1 MRISDWSSDVCSSDL
16 LLALQQRHKS
26 RNDRTEARCIEDV
39 RKDRSCELPNM
50 LDLSNIE
57 QSLHIERLLFHSQSA
72 ADDEDRAEERNGCN
86 CCGATDDGFEDA
98 HRPRDR
104 KSVVEGKSVYESVD
118 IGGRGIIN
126 SKNKQRTPT
135 ESNNK

>member
-1 MRISDWSSDVCSSDL
+1 MRISDWSSDVCSSYRLRQYRFMDRIGDR

-50 LDLSNIE
+50 LDLRNIE

-86 CCGATDDGFEDA
+86 GCGATED
-98 HRPRDR
+98 
-104 KSVVEGKSVYESVD
+104 
-118 IGGRGIIN
+118 
-126 SKNKQRTPT
+126 
-135 ESNNK
+135 